1 MALYRRTRVGARTH
15 ARTSIPI
22 ARRDLYLCVRSHAIK
37 PRARTE
43 TTKKPW
49 TEEHKHKHKKKTV
62 TPPLGAGR
70 RWGPIKMAILR
81 ARARAALRPART
93 ARIYRRL
100 KCRLAAIS
108 GINGRV
114 KSHSRAGHYAC
125 VWNAA
130 AGTDWMHKFGGRLAR
145 RAAA

>member
-1 MALYRRTRVGARTH
+1 MHVDSDCATRSIFVCALARDQTARTH
-15 ARTSIPI
+15 RN
-22 ARRDLYLCVRSHAIK
+22 HK
-37 PRARTE
+37 E
-43 TTKKPW
+43 TTDGG
-49 TEEHKHKHKKKTV
+49 TKHKHKKKTV